1 MSKDYSGQNLCG
13 RCFKDQDLTG
23 ANFAHSF
30 IKGAN
35 FTNAI
40 LTNANFSYVKTGLPK
55 QWASLLFLASL
66 LLAALSGIT
75 SLMAG
80 AIVTLLPDS
89 SKSEYIKF
97 SEFSSII
104 IVLSLFIL
112 LVYSVKQGFV
122 RGLTGAI
129 LLLIPS
135 LIAAT
140 VLKNY
145 NNITSLVTSS
155 VAVFFLGGSADFLIA
170 SSYVGIAISTA
181 TAMITLNSVPIA
193 MAGTFIVAV
202 VSAVALNTGKSIAI
216 AVIVI
221 LFGNYIAWRAM
232 LGDHKFSWIHN
243 LAVTFASIGGTNF
256 RGADLTDANFTKA
269 TLKNTNFRGAIL
281 TRTQWKHTQKLDL
294 ARVGDSILAKPSVR
308 NLLVSGNGYKKSYV
322 GENFKGANLTGVN
335 LNEANLKEADLSE
348 ATLQEANLEG
358 ANLTK
363 SQAVGTDFTHA
374 YLTGACL
381 EAWNID
387 SHTKLEDIDCRYV
400 YLLEYSDEKGNRE
413 RRPHDPDKVFEAG
426 DFAKLYKK
434 IMNTVQ
440 ILLRNGINPEA
451 FSIAFRKLMEENPE
465 ITKDSIQAIERKGED
480 VLLTIEVPEGTDKGQ
495 VQRNFQSAY
504 EARLEAQKQTAL
516 LEAEIRHNQDIK
528 EIFLATLTN
537 NTSANPIFQITNAP
551 TAESKA
557 MNESSDQSRNF
568 TVGNI
573 GGDFKPIGSAL
584 NSDNVT
590 ISGTVAEAINQL
602 PVSPEPD
609 KPGIKELLT
618 ELQAAIE
625 AETNLTAEDQAEAL
639 EQVKAL
645 AEAGKNPQEG
655 TMQKAAKTAIKI
667 LKGTVA
673 SLPVAATLYE
683 ASQKLLP
690 AIAQLLSL
698 V

>member
-1 MSKDYSGQNLCG
+1 MLAVLFFVVINKGFGAKVVAMTVPFAGELAVAVAGVVSG
-13 RCFKDQDLTG
+13 
-23 ANFAHSF
+23 AVA
-30 IKGAN
+30 
-35 FTNAI
+35 
-40 LTNANFSYVKTGLPK
+40 V
-55 QWASLLFLASL
+55 
-66 LLAALSGIT
+66 
-75 SLMAG
+75 
-80 AIVTLLPDS
+80 AIV
-89 SKSEYIKF
+89 
-97 SEFSSII
+97 
-104 IVLSLFIL
+104 
-112 LVYSVKQGFV
+112 
-122 RGLTGAI
+122 
-129 LLLIPS
+129 
-135 LIAAT
+135 
-140 VLKNY
+140 
-145 NNITSLVTSS
+145 
-155 VAVFFLGGSADFLIA
+155 
-170 SSYVGIAISTA
+170 
-181 TAMITLNSVPIA
+181 
-193 MAGTFIVAV
+193 
-202 VSAVALNTGKSIAI
+202 IAI
-216 AVIVI
+216 AVAVSGLEASAFAGMLAVIMAFVTATFWVAPLAGSVTGYVVTLSSLPAILGEIVAVGVVLLGI
-221 LFGNYIAWRAM
+221 YICWRA
-232 LGDHKFSWIHN
+232 LAGDEKYALVRTIAID
-243 LAVTFASIGGTNF
+243 LAATSGTSF
-256 RGADLTDANFTKA
+256 QKADLTDANFTKA
-269 TLKNTNFRGAIL
+269 MLKNTNFSGAIL
-281 TRTQWKHTQKLDL
+281 TRTRWYDTQKLDF

-308 NLLVSGNGYKKSYV
+308 NLLVTGKGYKKRYE

-387 SHTKLEDIDCRYV
+387 STTKLEDIDCRYV
-400 YLLEYSDEKGNRE
+400 YLLEYPDKKGNRE
-413 RRPHDPDKVFEAG
+413 RRPHDPDKIFETG
-426 DFAKLYKK
+426 DFAKLYQK

-451 FSIAFRKLMEENPE
+451 FSTAFRKLMEENPE
-465 ITKDSIQAIERKGED
+465 ITTGSIQGIEKKGDD
-480 VLLTIEVPEGTDKGQ
+480 VLLTLEVTEGTDKGQ
-495 VQRNFQSAY
+495 IERIFESSYQR
-504 EARLEAQKQTAL
+504 RLKALSEEYQTTLNL
-516 LEAEIRHNQDIK
+516 LRDKHQK
-528 EIFLATLTN
+528 EIKTLQSKYESELRVKEQQLARMNDIILHIDRENAQNHEKIAQNYKSELEVIEAKYQNELQNVTQKYQAELTELKIKYEVELKCKNENVSNLTEIIKSGNKPIHLNQLNLEVN
-537 NTSANPIFQITNAP
+537 N

-590 ISGTVAEAINQL
+590 ISGTVAEAIHQL

-655 TMQKAAKTAIKI
+655 TMQKAAKTSIKI